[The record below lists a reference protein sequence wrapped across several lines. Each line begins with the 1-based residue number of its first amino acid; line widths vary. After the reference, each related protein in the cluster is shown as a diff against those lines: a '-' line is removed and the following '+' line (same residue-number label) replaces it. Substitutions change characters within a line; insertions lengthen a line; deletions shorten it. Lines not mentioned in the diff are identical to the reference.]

1 MRLDQ
6 HELGESSGG
15 AAGEVL
21 GGVWV
26 LWPLQRQKAFS
37 RAVRGHLLLQEVLR
51 FLLGRAFQIQQD
63 RIPGEPLG
71 YNALNPQRPPFSGDR
86 PETAT
91 SCPGFERVAYKTRHS
106 PVQNGPF

>member
-37 RAVRGHLLLQEVLR
+37 RVVRGPLQGTL
-51 FLLGRAFQIQQD
+51 
-63 RIPGEPLG
+63 
-71 YNALNPQRPPFSGDR
+71 ALAR
-86 PETAT
+86 
-91 SCPGFERVAYKTRHS
+91 S
-106 PVQNGPF
+106 P